1 MTGCHSMLVESM
13 FVITSVPPI
22 KNIFMHLR
30 GGESPTGFVLVGLQ
44 VHVMLSDYF
53 SLSPLGTSS
62 SPLPSERRRLY
73 VPFVVLQLGTDT
85 LP

>member
-1 MTGCHSMLVESM
+1 MLVESM
-13 FVITSVPPI
+13 FVIASVPRI
-22 KNIFMHLR
+22 KNILMHLR

-53 SLSPLGTSS
+53 SSLSPLGTSS